1 MQNGRSGLKEL
12 GHHSEY
18 LRPPTLKR
26 AKAIPK
32 KVPIQRS
39 TPTIAKREMVWKK
52 GAVSS
57 ALAV

>member
-12 GHHSEY
+12 GHHGKY
-18 LRPPTLKR
+18 LRPPTLQS

-39 TPTIAKREMVWKK
+39 TPTIAK
-52 GAVSS
+52 
-57 ALAV
+57 